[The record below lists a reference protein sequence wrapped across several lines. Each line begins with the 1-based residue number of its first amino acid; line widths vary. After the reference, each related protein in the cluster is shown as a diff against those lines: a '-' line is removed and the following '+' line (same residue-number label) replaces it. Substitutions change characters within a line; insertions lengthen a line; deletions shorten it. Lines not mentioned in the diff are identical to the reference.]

1 MATTTTT
8 GTFQPPDSLSGL
20 QRMGMGAALVGVV
33 LTVLGFVMSG
43 LGRFFEAY
51 LVAYVFWAGVSL
63 GSLALLMLIH
73 LTGGAWGVVIR
84 RPLEA
89 ATRTIPA
96 MAVLF
101 IPIVFGM
108 SHLYHWT
115 HADVVATDRILA
127 EKTLYLN
134 TPFFI
139 GRQVFYWI
147 VWSALALLLNRWSVE
162 QDRTGDPA
170 LISKLAKLS
179 GGGLVLHGFILTF
192 ATVDWLMSL
201 NPHWF
206 STIWGL
212 LFLVG
217 QGLSALAFAI
227 LILIMLAQ
235 YPPLNQVVTS
245 HHLHDLGKLLF
256 AFLML
261 WAYLSFSQFLII
273 WSANTAEEIP
283 HYLVRMQGGYQW
295 LGAALIILHFAA
307 PYALLLSR
315 DVKRDVSRL
324 RLIAAWLVFI
334 RIIDYFWYVS
344 PEFHQDGFTVSL
356 LDVALPIAL
365 GGIFVALY
373 AMNLRARPI
382 LPLNDPGLAKAIEHH
397 VH

>member
-1 MATTTTT
+1 MATVETYN
-8 GTFQPPDSLSGL
+8 PPESISGL
-20 QRMGMGAALVGVV
+20 QRLGMAAALVGV
-33 LTVLGFVMSG
+33 LLSVLGFVMSG
-43 LGRFFEAY
+43 LDRFFEAY

-63 GSLALLMLIH
+63 GSLAILMVIH

-89 ATRTIPA
+89 ATRTIPL

-101 IPIVFGM
+101 IPIILGM
-108 SHLYHWT
+108 GHLYHWSLPE
-115 HADVVATDRILA
+115 ASSDPIIR
-127 EKTLYLN
+127 EKAAYLN

-139 GRQVFYWI
+139 GRQVLYWI
-147 VWSALALLLNRWSVE
+147 VWSTLAILLNRWSAE

-170 LISKLAKLS
+170 LVSKFSKLS
-179 GGGLVLHGFILTF
+179 GGGLVVHGLILTF
-192 ATVDWLMSL
+192 AMVDWVMSL
-201 NPHWF
+201 NAHWF
-206 STIWGL
+206 STIWGM

-227 LILIMLAQ
+227 VILIMLAQ
-235 YPPLNQVVTS
+235 YPPLNRLVTA

-283 HYLVRMQGGYQW
+283 HYLARMTNGYQW
-295 LGAALIILHFAA
+295 LGVGLIVLHFAV

-315 DVKRDVSRL
+315 DIKRDTSRL
-324 RLIAAWLVFI
+324 RAIAAWLVFI
-334 RIIDYFWYVS
+334 RIIDYFWYVA
-344 PEFHQDGFTVSL
+344 PEFHEGFNVSL
-356 LDVALPIAL
+356 LDIALPIAL
-365 GGIFVALY
+365 GGVFLALF
-373 AMNLRARPI
+373 AMQLRARPI
-382 LPLNDPGLAKAIEHH
+382 LPIHDPGLEKALHHH